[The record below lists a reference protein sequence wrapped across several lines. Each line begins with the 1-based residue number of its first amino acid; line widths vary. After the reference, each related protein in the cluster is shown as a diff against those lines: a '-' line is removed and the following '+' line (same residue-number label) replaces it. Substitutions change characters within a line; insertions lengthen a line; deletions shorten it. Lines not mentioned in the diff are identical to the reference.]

1 LIPAKSRRRFLT
13 GAARKR
19 PVLERKV
26 SGVCHHNIKPLSQMD
41 FVEQVKSSVDIVR
54 LVSEYLPLA
63 KKGTRYVGL
72 CPFHAEKTP
81 SFGVNSVH
89 QYYKCFGCGAGGDV
103 FKFVMEIE
111 GVTFFEAL
119 KSIAE
124 RNGIPVPKR
133 AEYSDPET
141 KLRAQLFQMHE
152 VAMRLFQSN
161 LNSAM
166 GTQARQYLAQRGVSP
181 ESIAEFGLGL
191 SADSWDQLTRKL
203 EQEGFSGDL
212 LEQSGLSNRRQESG
226 GFYDR
231 FRARLMFPIHDEA
244 GRVIAFGGR
253 ALKPD
258 EEAKYL
264 NSPETKLYRKSNV
277 LYNLHRAKAAVRK
290 LDRIVLVE
298 GYMDVIGVYSSGVH
312 EVVASCGTALTNAQ
326 VRMLKRHTGKII
338 VNFDPDAAGANAA
351 ERSLGM
357 LLEEDM
363 HVRVLELSGDL
374 DPDEYVKQFGSDAYR
389 EALDRAPKYYFWLAD
404 RNRKRFDVR
413 EADGRMEA
421 WKTLLPAIERIH
433 DKIER
438 AAVAKDM
445 AGYLGV
451 DESLVLERFRKSNG
465 ASRSQAPQRPRQ
477 MEVPA
482 AEKLLLNA
490 LLKSEEACAE
500 VLPQLA
506 QMDAVKRFAT
516 HSIFEAMFAISA
528 AQDVLTF
535 SNLEARLAEA
545 DRDLLSRLVFADE
558 GSEDNRGVEQARDCL
573 RALQRN
579 EQELQRT
586 NLKSLIQTAERSGN
600 LAEALRLSQELH
612 DFEGLRVMKRAR

>member
-1 LIPAKSRRRFLT
+1 
-13 GAARKR
+13 
-19 PVLERKV
+19 
-26 SGVCHHNIKPLSQMD
+26 MD

-119 KSIAE
+119 KNIAE

-141 KLRAQLFQMHE
+141 KLRASLFQMHE
-152 VAMRLFQSN
+152 AALRLFQSN
-161 LNSAM
+161 LNGAM
-166 GTQARQYLAQRGVSP
+166 GTQARQYLAERGVSK

-212 LEQSGLSNRRQESG
+212 LEQSGLASRRQEGG

-253 ALKPD
+253 ALKPGED
-258 EEAKYL
+258 AKYL
-264 NSPETKLYRKSNV
+264 NSPETKLYRKSHV
-277 LYNLHRAKAAVRK
+277 LYNLHRAKGAVRK

-326 VRMLKRHTGKII
+326 VRMLKRHTGRII

-374 DPDEYVKQFGSDAYR
+374 DPDEYVKQFGPDAYR
-389 EALDRAPKYYFWLAD
+389 EVLDRAPKYYFWLAD
-404 RNRKRFDVR
+404 RNRKKFDVR

-451 DESLVLERFRKSNG
+451 DESLVLERFRKSNNAG
-465 ASRSQAPQRPRQ
+465 RSQAPTRPRQ
-477 MEVPA
+477 IEVPPT
-482 AEKLLLNA
+482 EKLLLNA

-506 QMDAVKRFAT
+506 QMDAVKRFVT

-573 RALQRN
+573 LALQRN
-579 EQELQRT
+579 EQELRRT